1 MPRRSR
7 RANLKIPTQH
17 RVRPTVFLC
26 VRVVVQSSSHQV
38 IGSSLRT
45 PRFECITRPHRP
57 ITTRHVPP
65 HASPR
70 VRRHRSRPQ
79 PSRATSTSTS
89 SASASSASSASPS
102 ASSPSLDVSLDVV
115 DVARDLRHAISRVRP
130 PDHPSV
136 DTRARAR
143 AIRGRIRD
151 RARGSGASY
160 ESSHRSTDRGSRARV
175 GSRARSVS
183 GRGGRDETR
192 AGAWWW

>member
-7 RANLKIPTQH
+7 RDDAYLKIPTQH
-17 RVRPTVFLC
+17 RVRPTVFC
-26 VRVVVQSSSHQV
+26 VCASSSSRPV
-38 IGSSLRT
+38 IRSSLRT

-79 PSRATSTSTS
+79 PSRPRPRPRRRARRRRRRRRRRHST
-89 SASASSASSASPS
+89 
-102 ASSPSLDVSLDVV
+102 SLDVV

-143 AIRGRIRD
+143 AIRGRNRD

-175 GSRARSVS
+175 ESRARSVS